1 MAEFIGRSVASMGK
15 QLEQWGSGSQ
25 DVPPPPALKSV
36 PSACLHELEEGNRRY
51 LTGCTKFSGKPE
63 GEAILRKRLAEFGQE
78 PFAILLTCSDSRV
91 PAERIFDA
99 GPGDLFI
106 VRVAGNIAGS
116 PVGGLMGSVEYGVE
130 HLKSQVIL
138 VMGHTKCGA
147 VTAAV
152 KFSQTGD
159 CLYEKLGPNLG
170 ATIEHIKSPVA
181 AALGEAEEMTDTE
194 TVDNAIRLNVYH
206 GMERLMSRSSTVAEA
221 VYEKRVEI
229 HGAIYDIATGVVT
242 FMGKHPRERAI
253 LRELR
258 RRSGKGD
265 EAESEVLVVDVG
277 VKHEAAGSSTSQ
289 RASRGSS
296 DQDFEMVGVVPSEM
310 PQTPSSAFVP
320 IAPPDSPVRR
330 RNRGT
335 GGEES
340 PSSLRPGSAQRAGA
354 DGDDEEDSFAGLIPT
369 CSWIVKTRHGR
380 QHIKD
385 VVMDP
390 NNWKAGITVA
400 LVSVPLSISL
410 GIASGTTPMR
420 GIASAVF
427 GGLCAGI
434 FGSSNYNI
442 VGPAGAL
449 SGMLMSYTVKW
460 GDDVLPWISL
470 ISAAICAVCAL
481 LRLDSYMLL
490 MPTSVF
496 EGFTVGVALIIGLNQ
511 LNFACGLM
519 PGKKHALFVMNIIE
533 SLKELGATKWPSLI
547 LFIIQAPLLFI
558 LMRRIPKIPW
568 TVILPMVSIPLGVLA
583 DADVLG
589 FDLLTLKS
597 KYGML
602 QPELVQPLKP
612 LEAEVGP
619 LLIAA
624 FSVAIVS
631 VLETLISAKIAA
643 TRVDQKFSLLAEM
656 RGLTISHVV
665 CGVVGAMPPT
675 GVFVRTSLNTSLG
688 ATHRFSQT
696 LNAVVVAIISLAC
709 MPIFSYLP
717 QATIAAI
724 LVVAA
729 LRMTPWNYL
738 AKLWKE
744 DKINFCLCLVTAGVC
759 VGEDPVIGLA
769 VGMLLAL
776 LISAK
781 KQLTTPVIDITS
793 VADGDSG
800 RAFRVQA
807 FGALT
812 YVNAEEFVKQA
823 RTILGAS
830 KITLDLT
837 GLRQADHDGISS
849 IGKVLGKW
857 SSSARPTPKDKVF
870 IEGVCY
876 HMLATLRQAP
886 WFMEAE
892 DEGRVRMKAAAPA
905 PAKLMDNPL
914 PRVQA
919 VRRGGA

>member
-420 GIASAVF
+420 GLGCAVF
-427 GGLCAGI
+427 GGLCAGL
-434 FGSSNYNI
+434 FGSSDYNI

-460 GDDVLPWISL
+460 GDDVLPWLSL
-470 ISAAICAVCAL
+470 ISAAICAVCGL
-481 LRLDSYMLL
+481 LRLDTYMLL

-511 LNFACGLM
+511 INFACGLA
-519 PGKKHALFVMNIIE
+519 PGTKHALFIMNIIE
-533 SLKELGATKWPSLI
+533 SIKELGATKWPSLI
-547 LFIIQAPLLFI
+547 VFLVQAPVLYY
-558 LMRRIPKIPW
+558 LMKKIPKVPW
-568 TVILPMVSIPLGVLA
+568 TIIMPLASLPFGVLCDSGA
-583 DADVLG
+583 IDV
-589 FDLLTLKS
+589 DLLTLKS

-602 QPELVQPLKP
+602 KPELVQPLKP
-612 LEAEVGP
+612 LNAEPMP
-619 LLIAA
+619 LMIAA
-624 FSVAIVS
+624 FSIAIVA

-729 LRMTPWNYL
+729 VRMTPWHYL
-738 AKLWKE
+738 DKLWKE
-744 DKINFCLCLVTAGVC
+744 DKCSLLLCLATAAIC
-759 VGEDPVIGLA
+759 VGEDPVIGLG
-769 VGMLLAL
+769 VGMVLAL
-776 LISAK
+776 LVSAK
-781 KQLTTPVIDITS
+781 THLKAPTVDISS
-793 VADGDSG
+793 VADGDGG
-800 RAFRVQA
+800 RAFRVEV
-807 FGALT
+807 FGAVT
-812 YVNAEEFVKQA
+812 YVNAEVFLDRA
-823 RTILGAS
+823 RKISGAS
-830 KITLDLT
+830 KITLDLS
-837 GLRQADHDGISS
+837 GMRQADHDGISS
-849 IGKVLGKW
+849 LGKVVDKW
-857 SSSARPTPKDKVF
+857 SSGEQPTPKSKIC
-870 IEGVCY
+870 IEGVCDT
-876 HMLATLRQAP
+876 MLPSLRQSS
-886 WFMEAE
+886 WFTEAE
-892 DEGRVRMKAAAPA
+892 DEGRVRLRAAAPA
-905 PAKLMDNPL
+905 KSMGDQL